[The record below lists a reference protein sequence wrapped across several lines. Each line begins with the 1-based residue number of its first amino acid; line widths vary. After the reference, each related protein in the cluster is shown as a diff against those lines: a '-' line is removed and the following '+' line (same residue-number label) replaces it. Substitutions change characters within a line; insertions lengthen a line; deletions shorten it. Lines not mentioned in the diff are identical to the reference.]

1 MNEELLSLP
10 VMRGRGSSGVCCGNV
25 YEERPGGGSLGGLK

>member
-25 YEERPGGGSLGGLK
+25 YEERPEGDLWGG